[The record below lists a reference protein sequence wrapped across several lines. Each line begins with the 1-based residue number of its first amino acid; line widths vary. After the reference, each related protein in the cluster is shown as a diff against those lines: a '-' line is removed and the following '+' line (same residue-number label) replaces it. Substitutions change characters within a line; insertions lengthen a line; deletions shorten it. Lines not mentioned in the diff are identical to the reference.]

1 MSEIV
6 HCEDTVHNA
15 KVLNLSEAP
24 TPKAELH
31 IAYEVSYPLG
41 QIPGATQS
49 ETHIKR
55 LCSMCWERIEADLNT
70 IVSGLGDKVTLRM
83 EVSTI

>member
-31 IAYEVSYPLG
+31 IAYELSYPLA
-41 QIPGATQS
+41 QIEGATAS
-49 ETHIKR
+49 ESHKTR
-55 LCSMCWERIEADLNT
+55 LCERCWERIEADLNT